1 MEKIKHDIE
10 LQIADWRAKA
20 TLHCSNSLNPGI
32 SPVRTTVVKALSP
45 SDLQL
50 RMFIASQT
58 TQSIV
63 YYGSIA
69 FIQYPDG
76 GDRWCIYRHKTYVD
90 CMSDLAHLSPRKFGK
105 FLRALKIAGD
115 DQLCDDD
122 WKDSHLRCFLTK
134 KRWI

>member
-1 MEKIKHDIE
+1 MEQIKHDNE

-20 TLHCSNSLNPGI
+20 TLHRSNSLDPST
-32 SPVRTTVVKALSP
+32 SPVRTPVIKALSP

-50 RMFIASQT
+50 RMFIASRS

-76 GDRWCIYRHKTYVD
+76 GDRWFVYRNKTYVD
-90 CMSDLAHLSPRKFGK
+90 CMSDLTHLSPYKFGK
-105 FLRALKIAGD
+105 FLRALKMAGD
-115 DQLCDDD
+115 DQLRDGFWRDR
-122 WKDSHLRCFLTK
+122 HLRCFLMK
-134 KRWI
+134 NRWI